1 MGRHQGSPSVI
12 NASSCHTVMSILK
25 ETTLDAPSLAMTTS
39 VGSSFWVTDVLPSL
53 SKQIQHLFLCIML
66 TLHLEYMKASAR

>member
-1 MGRHQGSPSVI
+1 
-12 NASSCHTVMSILK
+12 MSILK

-53 SKQIQHLFLCIML
+53 SKQIQHLFLRIML
-66 TLHLEYMKASAR
+66 TIYIEYMTASAR